1 MTNSGVAALWVV
13 RHGESTGNV
22 ARDRAERSGATT
34 IDIDVR
40 DADVPLSETG
50 RRQAADLHRWLD
62 QLPADRRPDAVLS
75 SPYRRTVET
84 AEIAAA
90 GIEAIEA
97 GRISTDE
104 RLRDRELGILD
115 LLTTRGVAELHPD
128 EAARKRRLGRLY
140 HRPPGGESWSDVA
153 LRVRSV
159 LADIDRRYPGRRL
172 MVFTHEAVVLIL
184 RYIVEDLSEPQLVEL
199 AASTMLPNTSV
210 SVFERDASGL
220 RATSFGR
227 TPHLRPSSD

>member
-1 MTNSGVAALWVV
+1 MTKSGVAALWVV
-13 RHGESTGNV
+13 RHGQSTGNV

-50 RRQAADLHRWLD
+50 RRQAGDLRRWLD
-62 QLPADRRPDAVLS
+62 QQPADRRPDAVLS
-75 SPYRRTVET
+75 SPYRRALET

-90 GIEAIEA
+90 EIEE

-115 LLTTRGVAELHPD
+115 LLTSRGVAELHPD

-153 LRVRSV
+153 LRLRSV
-159 LADIDRRYPGRRL
+159 LADIDRRYPDRRL
-172 MVFTHEAVVLIL
+172 IVFTHEAVVLIM
-184 RYIVEDLSEPQLVEL
+184 RYIVEDLSEQQLVEL

-210 SVFERDASGL
+210 SVFERDSSGL
-220 RATSFGR
+220 RATSFGQ
-227 TPHLRPSSD
+227 TPHLRPSSS

>member
-50 RRQAADLHRWLD
+50 RRQAADLRRWLD
-62 QLPADRRPDAVLS
+62 QVPADRRPDAVLS
-75 SPYRRTVET
+75 SPYRRAVET

-90 GIEAIEA
+90 GIEA
-97 GRISTDE
+97 GRILTDE
-104 RLRDRELGILD
+104 RLRDRELGVLD
-115 LLTTRGVAELHPD
+115 LLTSLGVAELHPD

-140 HRPPGGESWSDVA
+140 HRPAGGESWSDVA
-153 LRVRSV
+153 LRLRSV

-172 MVFTHEAVVLIL
+172 MVFTHEAVVLII
-184 RYIVEDLSEPQLVEL
+184 RYIVEDLSESQLVDL
-199 AASTMLPNTSV
+199 AASTMLPNTAV

-227 TPHLRPSSD
+227 TPHLRPASADG

>member
-1 MTNSGVAALWVV
+1 MNNSGVAALWVV

-50 RRQAADLHRWLD
+50 RRQAADLRRWLD
-62 QLPADRRPDAVLS
+62 DLPPDRRPDAVLS
-75 SPYRRTVET
+75 SPYRRAVET
-84 AEIAAA
+84 AEIATA
-90 GIEAIEA
+90 GIEQ

-104 RLRDRELGILD
+104 RLRDRELGVLD
-115 LLTTRGVAELHPD
+115 LLTSRGVAELHPD

-153 LRVRSV
+153 LRLRSV

-172 MVFTHEAVVLIL
+172 MVFTHEAPVLIL
-184 RYIVEDLSEPQLVEL
+184 RYIVEDLSEQQLVEL
-199 AASTMLPNTSV
+199 AASTMLANTSV

-220 RATSFGR
+220 RAASFGR

>member
-50 RRQAADLHRWLD
+50 RRQAADLRRWLD
-62 QLPADRRPDAVLS
+62 QVPADRRPDAVLS
-75 SPYRRTVET
+75 SPYRRAVET

-90 GIEAIEA
+90 GIEA
-97 GRISTDE
+97 GRILTDE
-104 RLRDRELGILD
+104 RLRDRELGVLD
-115 LLTTRGVAELHPD
+115 LLTSLGVAELHPD

-140 HRPPGGESWSDVA
+140 HRPAGGESWSDVA
-153 LRVRSV
+153 LRLRSV

-172 MVFTHEAVVLIL
+172 MVFTHEAVVLII

-199 AASTMLPNTSV
+199 AASTMLPNTAV

-227 TPHLRPSSD
+227 TPHLRPASADG

>member
-50 RRQAADLHRWLD
+50 RRQAADLRRWLD
-62 QLPADRRPDAVLS
+62 EVPAERRPDAVLS
-75 SPYRRTVET
+75 SPYRRAVET

-90 GIEAIEA
+90 GIEA
-97 GRISTDE
+97 GRILTDE
-104 RLRDRELGILD
+104 RLRDRELGVLD
-115 LLTTRGVAELHPD
+115 LLTSLGVAELHPD

-140 HRPPGGESWSDVA
+140 HRPAGGESWSDVA
-153 LRVRSV
+153 LRLRSV

-199 AASTMLPNTSV
+199 AGSTMLPNTAV

-227 TPHLRPSSD
+227 TPHLRPLSADG

>member
-50 RRQAADLHRWLD
+50 RRQAADLRRWLD
-62 QLPADRRPDAVLS
+62 QVPADRRPDAVLS
-75 SPYRRTVET
+75 SPYRRAVET

-90 GIEAIEA
+90 GIEA
-97 GRISTDE
+97 GRILTDE
-104 RLRDRELGILD
+104 RLRDRELGVLD
-115 LLTTRGVAELHPD
+115 LLTSLGVAELHPD

-140 HRPPGGESWSDVA
+140 HRPAGGESWSDVA
-153 LRVRSV
+153 LRLRSV

-172 MVFTHEAVVLIL
+172 MVFTHEAVVLII
-184 RYIVEDLSEPQLVEL
+184 RYIVEDLSESQLVEL
-199 AASTMLPNTSV
+199 AASTMLPNTAV

-227 TPHLRPSSD
+227 TPHLRPLSADG

>member
-50 RRQAADLHRWLD
+50 RRQAADLRRWLD
-62 QLPADRRPDAVLS
+62 EVPAERRPDAVLS
-75 SPYRRTVET
+75 SPYRRAVET

-90 GIEAIEA
+90 GIEA
-97 GRISTDE
+97 GRILTDE
-104 RLRDRELGILD
+104 RLRDRELGVLD
-115 LLTTRGVAELHPD
+115 LLTSLGVAELHPD

-140 HRPPGGESWSDVA
+140 HRPAGGESWSDVA
-153 LRVRSV
+153 LRLRSV
-159 LADIDRRYPGRRL
+159 LADIDRRFPGRRL

-199 AASTMLPNTSV
+199 AASTMLPNTAV

-227 TPHLRPSSD
+227 TPHLRPLSADG

>member
-50 RRQAADLHRWLD
+50 RRQAADLRRWLD
-62 QLPADRRPDAVLS
+62 QVPADRRPDAVLS
-75 SPYRRTVET
+75 SPYRRAVET

-90 GIEAIEA
+90 GIEA
-97 GRISTDE
+97 GRILTDE
-104 RLRDRELGILD
+104 RLRDRELGVLD
-115 LLTTRGVAELHPD
+115 LLTSLGVAELHPD

-140 HRPPGGESWSDVA
+140 HRPAGGESWSDVA
-153 LRVRSV
+153 LRLRSV

-199 AASTMLPNTSV
+199 AASTMLPNTAV

-227 TPHLRPSSD
+227 TPHLRPLSADG

>member
-50 RRQAADLHRWLD
+50 RRQAADLRRWLD
-62 QLPADRRPDAVLS
+62 QVPADRRPDAVLS
-75 SPYRRTVET
+75 SPYRRAVET

-90 GIEAIEA
+90 GIEA
-97 GRISTDE
+97 GRILTDE
-104 RLRDRELGILD
+104 RLRDRELGVLD
-115 LLTTRGVAELHPD
+115 LLTSLGVAELHPD

-140 HRPPGGESWSDVA
+140 HRPAGGESWSDVA
-153 LRVRSV
+153 LRLRSV
-159 LADIDRRYPGRRL
+159 LADIDRRFPGRRL

-199 AASTMLPNTSV
+199 AASTMLPNTAV

-227 TPHLRPSSD
+227 TPHLRPLSADG

>member
-50 RRQAADLHRWLD
+50 RRQAADLRRWLD
-62 QLPADRRPDAVLS
+62 QVPADRRPDAVLS
-75 SPYRRTVET
+75 SPYRRAVET

-90 GIEAIEA
+90 GIEA
-97 GRISTDE
+97 GRILTDE
-104 RLRDRELGILD
+104 RLRDRELGVLD
-115 LLTTRGVAELHPD
+115 LLTSLGVAELHPD

-140 HRPPGGESWSDVA
+140 HRPAGGESWSDVA
-153 LRVRSV
+153 LRLRSV

-172 MVFTHEAVVLIL
+172 MVFTHEAVVLII

-199 AASTMLPNTSV
+199 AASTMLPNTAV

-227 TPHLRPSSD
+227 TPHLRPLSADG

>member
-50 RRQAADLHRWLD
+50 RRQAADLRRWLD
-62 QLPADRRPDAVLS
+62 ELPAERRPDAVLS
-75 SPYRRTVET
+75 SPYRRAVET

-90 GIEAIEA
+90 GIEA
-97 GRISTDE
+97 GRILTDE
-104 RLRDRELGILD
+104 RLRDRELGVLD
-115 LLTTRGVAELHPD
+115 LLTSLGVAELHPD

-140 HRPPGGESWSDVA
+140 HRPAGGESWSDVA
-153 LRVRSV
+153 LRLRSV
-159 LADIDRRYPGRRL
+159 LADIDRRFPGRRL

-199 AASTMLPNTSV
+199 AASTMLPNTAV

-227 TPHLRPSSD
+227 TPHLRPLSADG